1 MAINFE
7 AANMAGYN
15 NPKIEVFKAHSNE
28 NMEIDNA
35 PIKSDILHCLN
46 RGCIPMILLSLNN
59 AALPATTL
67 MFLFAGAQG
76 ESNPVL
82 SFQCTFAFAN
92 GEGASNIIILYRDGD
107 GSLPSF
113 MT

>member
-15 NPKIEVFKAHSNE
+15 NPKIEVFEAVANE
-28 NMEIDNA
+28 NLEIVSA
-35 PIKSDILHCLN
+35 PIKSDILQCLN
-46 RGCIPMILLSLNN
+46 RGCIPMILLSANN
-59 AALPATTL
+59 AELPATTL

-82 SFQCTFAFAN
+82 SFTCTFAF
-92 GEGASNIIILYRDGD
+92 ESGAGAPTMIILYQDGD

-113 MT
+113 AT